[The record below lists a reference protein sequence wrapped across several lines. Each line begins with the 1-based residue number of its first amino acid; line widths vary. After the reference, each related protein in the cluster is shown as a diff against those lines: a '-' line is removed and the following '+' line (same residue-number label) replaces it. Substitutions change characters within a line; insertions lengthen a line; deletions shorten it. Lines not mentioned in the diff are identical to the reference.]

1 MNIYSHCA
9 FIAFAL
15 SLAACSD
22 SSEFNPAKPNPTAN
36 PHLLQANP
44 RMSSKT
50 PASLWLT
57 FRPSSF
63 LIF

>member
-9 FIAFAL
+9 FIAL
-15 SLAACSD
+15 GLAACSD
-22 SSEFNPAKPNPTAN
+22 SSESNPAKPSPTAN
-36 PHLLQANP
+36 PHLLQASP

-63 LIF
+63 PIF